1 MLLPKQQKLIE
12 IIVENS
18 GKKGFTKSLG
28 EMIIEAGYSEE
39 TAKNP
44 KQIITEEMKAELN
57 PIIEKMEEVR
67 KKAINNITDKK
78 LKDSSARDNTYI
90 ADVLTK
96 NIQLLTGGKTEN
108 VGVEVL
114 DEEKQKAILG
124 LIR

>member
-18 GKKGFTKSLG
+18 GKKGRTKSLG

-44 KQIITEEMKAELN
+44 KQIITEEMKLELN

-67 KKAINNITDKK
+67 KKAISNITDKK

-96 NIQLLTGGKTEN
+96 NIQLLSGGDTEKIK
-108 VGVEVL
+108 VEIL
-114 DEEKQKAILG
+114 DEEKQKALYG